1 MFMLKKQLQK
11 LLQYT
16 DYLKQ
21 IEIIKENI
29 KYYKEKANFSWLD
42 GNLIF
47 DPTLKLNW
55 WTKIV
60 FPNF

>member
-29 KYYKEKANFSWLD
+29 KYYKEKANFSWLEY
-42 GNLIF
+42 NLFIYLHI
-47 DPTLKLNW
+47 TNKVLKITIIN
-55 WTKIV
+55 
-60 FPNF
+60 